1 MVAGKYLTRF
11 GNQVNNTPNIV
22 TQMHARDLANIAPC
36 GINCSLCRAY
46 IREREPCPGCRGGDS
61 NKSNACLTCAIKNC
75 QEFAAGDRQFCHT
88 CDRFPCK
95 ELLRLDK
102 RYRTK
107 YGVSVIANLE
117 RIKAVGV
124 GRFVA
129 EETAKWS
136 CPECGSL
143 LCMHKPQCPNC
154 GHEWQASHIK
164 R

>member
-1 MVAGKYLTRF
+1 MVTGECLTLARD
-11 GNQVNNTPNIV
+11 QVNIMPGKILQIQAKDPTIV
-22 TQMHARDLANIAPC
+22 APC

-46 IREREPCPGCRGGDS
+46 IRDREPCPGCRGSDGS
-61 NKSNACLTCAIKNC
+61 KSNACLTCVIKNC
-75 QEFAAGDRQFCHT
+75 RELAAGDHRLCNT
-88 CDRFPCK
+88 CDKFPCV
-95 ELLRLDK
+95 ELLHLDK

-124 GRFVA
+124 ELFVI

-143 LCMHKPQCPNC
+143 LCMHKPQCINC
-154 GHEWQASHIK
+154 GHTWQDK
-164 R
+164 